1 MNELPQKCYNDINQ
15 NLLNMKKLLITLS
28 LLLGLAIS
36 ARAEVTYSYEFGEA
50 MFSANGT
57 VALGEVEWTLDG
69 DGGYWGY
76 DNNSGKGQQLGS
88 GGKPYK
94 SMTLSTTGIEGKV
107 SSITVNTSGASSTNA
122 ELTVSVGGTQFG
134 DAVSLTNSA
143 TDYTFTGS
151 GEGEIILSYSQTSAK
166 AIYIKSISVTYEPG
180 EVAPTLDVPTF
191 SVEEGVFIEAFEL
204 TLSASEGA
212 TIMYGFDNATWA
224 EYTAPV
230 TIPAQTTTVYAYATQ
245 EGYNNSRI
253 VSVTYTYADSS
264 TFIDYELVTNASQ
277 LTAGA
282 KYIIAS
288 SADVAVAMS
297 IQNNNNR
304 GQEEVIFS
312 DGILKYN
319 PASNVTVFKLQ
330 AGNISDTYAFYD
342 AAQGG
347 YLYAASSSSNH
358 LKTETTLS
366 DNSSAAISVTSAGV
380 ATVKFQGTNVRNWLR
395 YNSSSSL
402 FSCYAETSSQGDV
415 YLYKE
420 VTGEEPELESP
431 QIYYFVDGEETSH
444 VIEDG
449 TTFYQDINVFVYAPE
464 SAQKNELIKTYNG
477 ISETYS
483 PENMYFTISATDA
496 PGEYTLEA
504 ISYYANGQT
513 TSAKVSF
520 SVVTPIVV
528 NYPKLDPTNVKE
540 GRYII
545 AYTSPTTSYILKN
558 ESTGYYVVAEEFDLT
573 GEALP
578 STDYIF
584 EIVQGESGYTIKNA
598 DGTYLA
604 MVVSGSYTNL
614 KVQQTDAFE
623 WTFTGTAD
631 AVQATGD
638 GMEKFIYYSSK
649 YNNFG
654 AGTSNSTSFY
664 PVFYRISDTPRDP
677 LAETVPAVDGY
688 VDIIEDYIENYYP
701 EFDFTIASNYSDQIM
716 VTAETDAS
724 IKVDAMKLVINGKD
738 EVSLASADGIAF
750 SGTST
755 SEYTAGMDIQFYF
768 ELTMGDVTV
777 RTQTYEYEVGGE
789 TMTSICI
796 PTISNNDATDVYS
809 IDGIRVLR
817 NADTNAINALPK
829 GIYIVKGRKVI
840 VR

>member
-1 MNELPQKCYNDINQ
+1 
-15 NLLNMKKLLITLS
+15 MKKLLITLS

-36 ARAEVTYSYEFGEA
+36 AHAEVTYSYEFEEA
-50 MFSANGT
+50 MFSANET

-122 ELTVSVGGTQFG
+122 TLTVSVGGTQFG
-134 DAVSLTNSA
+134 DAVSLTNSVA
-143 TDYTFTGS
+143 DYTFTGS

-212 TIMYGFDNATWA
+212 TIMYGFDNATWT
-224 EYTAPV
+224 EYTAPI

-245 EGYNNSRI
+245 EGYNNSRV

-288 SADVAVAMS
+288 STDVAVAMS
-297 IQNNNNR
+297 VQNNNNR

-319 PASNVTVFKLQ
+319 PASNVTVFELQ
-330 AGNISDTYAFYD
+330 AGNIEDTYAFYD
-342 AAQGG
+342 ATKGG

-380 ATVKFQGTNVRNWLR
+380 ATVKFQGTNTRNWLR

-402 FSCYAETSSQGDV
+402 FSCYAETSTQGDI
-415 YLYKE
+415 YLYKKVTAYE
-420 VTGEEPELESP
+420 PAVVTGV
-431 QIYYFVDGEETSH
+431 VDGKTYYDDVTIKIAAPTVDGFECYSVVMYIDGVSQEGEIFTEDTESTISGEN
-444 VIEDG
+444 VGEYKIVVTTVYADG
-449 TTFYQDINVFVYAPE
+449 TTLDPVEI
-464 SAQKNELIKTYNG
+464 
-477 ISETYS
+477 
-483 PENMYFTISATDA
+483 
-496 PGEYTLEA
+496 
-504 ISYYANGQT
+504 
-513 TSAKVSF
+513 SF
-520 SVVTPIVV
+520 SIKTPIVV

-558 ESTGYYVVAEEFDLT
+558 EPTGYYVVAEEFDLT

-604 MVVSGSYTNL
+604 MVVSGTYTNL

-817 NADTNAINALPK
+817 NADTDAINALPK